1 MELNYDVLYDHFGSD
16 DNIYG
21 LAESILMRIDE
32 LSEDVY
38 EDVWQAMDDG
48 MIYTEDQWDMLKY
61 YCTPSNADF
70 NDAWGSFEADLI
82 RAINDGVLR
91 AE

>member
-1 MELNYDVLYDHFGSD
+1 
-16 DNIYG
+16 
-21 LAESILMRIDE
+21 MRIDE

-38 EDVWQAMDDG
+38 EDVWQAMDEG

-70 NDAWGSFEADLI
+70 NSAWEDFENDLVS
-82 RAINDGVLR
+82 AINDGVLE